1 MQVCARVWRCVHVSG
16 CAVMSVCVQR
26 VELCVC
32 MCTCVC
38 TCVPA
43 GQLPARPWRPVG
55 GRSDSGLRGGGGL
68 WSRTLAAAAS
78 LGPPQCAFPA
88 PPLPPPYS
96 LGSVTGEIWGL
107 RKDPIETGLGL
118 NLSWA
123 LPVLWPQ
130 ERGLA
135 ATASVSTSTKWEPET
150 GAPRGTFSPFSQE

>member
-1 MQVCARVWRCVHVSG
+1 
-16 CAVMSVCVQR
+16 MSVCAFMWMCVQ
-26 VELCVC
+26 VCGIVCVY
-32 MCTCVC
+32 VY

-43 GQLPARPWRPVG
+43 GQLPAWPWRPVE
-55 GRSDSGLRGGGGL
+55 GRSDSGFREGGGL

-78 LGPPQCAFPA
+78 LESPQCAFPA

-107 RKDPIETGLGL
+107 RKDPTETGLGL

-123 LPVLWPQ
+123 LPVLRPQ

-135 ATASVSTSTKWEPET
+135 VTASVSTSTKWEPET
-150 GAPRGTFSPFSQE
+150 GPPRGTVSPFSQE